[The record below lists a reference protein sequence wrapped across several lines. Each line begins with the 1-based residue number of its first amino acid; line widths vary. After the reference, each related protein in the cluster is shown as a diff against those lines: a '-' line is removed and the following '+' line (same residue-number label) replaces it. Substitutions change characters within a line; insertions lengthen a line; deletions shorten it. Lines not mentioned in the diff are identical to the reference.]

1 MYVDLRNPP
10 SLKLWRS
17 KTRLRMKLRRGK
29 EGGVEMKKIDQQQL
43 IKAAIIVAIFGV
55 FILSLT
61 YVIPL
66 LGIIGAL
73 AIIAAGIYAIYL
85 FLTGKLKL

>member
-1 MYVDLRNPP
+1 MPN
-10 SLKLWRS
+10 
-17 KTRLRMKLRRGK
+17 
-29 EGGVEMKKIDQQQL
+29 IDQQKL
-43 IKAAIIVAIFGV
+43 IKAAVIVGLFGI

-66 LGIIGAL
+66 LGILGAVGIIG
-73 AIIAAGIYAIYL
+73 AGIYAIYL